1 MAFFVAG
8 RSDLGDQHEV
18 GRIGVERLRY
28 QFVGHVWTVELSRI
42 DVVDARVHGSTKHR
56 QGLVMVPGRPQHA
69 GPGKLHGAEPHA
81 VNRTVGQEDGL
92 AGHSAHLGPQVPRGA
107 GVRGCRDHA
116 PHDARWNARNEQSR
130 TTTAR
135 SRTTT
140 VGATEA
146 PAHGGT
152 ARRPKGSAS
161 MSRLPIRPLW
171 VLLSA
176 SALGLA
182 ACSSPSGTPSTT
194 TTTAAPTTTAPSAA
208 PTTATTA
215 TPGPNTAAIAAI
227 PRALRSPAGSV
238 KTAPTVTVP
247 SGTPPKQLESADLI
261 LGKGAAAAV
270 GDTVTVQYV
279 EASHSSGKVI
289 QSSWTSQPFQF
300 TLGENQVIKGW
311 DMGLVG
317 MRVGGRRELIIPPSL
332 GYGASSQGPSIAAN
346 DTLIFVV
353 DLQKIG

>member
-1 MAFFVAG
+1 
-8 RSDLGDQHEV
+8 
-18 GRIGVERLRY
+18 
-28 QFVGHVWTVELSRI
+28 
-42 DVVDARVHGSTKHR
+42 
-56 QGLVMVPGRPQHA
+56 
-69 GPGKLHGAEPHA
+69 
-81 VNRTVGQEDGL
+81 
-92 AGHSAHLGPQVPRGA
+92 
-107 GVRGCRDHA
+107 
-116 PHDARWNARNEQSR
+116 
-130 TTTAR
+130 
-135 SRTTT
+135 
-140 VGATEA
+140 
-146 PAHGGT
+146 
-152 ARRPKGSAS
+152 
-161 MSRLPIRPLW
+161 MSRLPIRPLL
-171 VLLSA
+171 VVLSA

-182 ACSSPSGTPSTT
+182 ACSSPSGTPSAATT
-194 TTTAAPTTTAPSAA
+194 TTAAPPTTTAAPTTTAPSAT

-215 TPGPNTAAIAAI
+215 TPGLNNPAIAAI
-227 PRALRSPAGSV
+227 PRDLRSPAGTV

-261 LGKGAAAAV
+261 VGKGAAAGP

-289 QSSWTSQPFQF
+289 QSSWTGQPFQF
-300 TLGENQVIKGW
+300 TIGANQVIKGW